1 MRLSCSCRVLHPP
14 TTPCSAPRP
23 PPPPLPRVHQVEGR
37 EDQGDERGLGGVGP
51 FGYPTLLRTMY
62 IINCRLALATF
73 CTTTTT
79 TMYVCVY
86 YQLNVTEHKK
96 IEKFYLFYFYLDR
109 VFICHTNLPTQ
120 KMSFFCPFIGKK
132 RTIVYLTFDQ
142 KRPKPKSTST
152 SRTTFGFG
160 LSSSGKYL
168 FALRLKKLLFRI
180 VVSLIYINIKY
191 KHIYKYIYQPL
202 LVLSL

>member
-1 MRLSCSCRVLHPP
+1 MRLSCSCRVLHPPP

-132 RTIVYLTFDQ
+132 TDHCLSYFRPEEAETQ
-142 KRPKPKSTST
+142 KHVNQPDDLWVRPQ
-152 SRTTFGFG
+152 
-160 LSSSGKYL
+160 
-168 FALRLKKLLFRI
+168 LFRKISFCSETEKI
-180 VVSLIYINIKY
+180 VV
-191 KHIYKYIYQPL
+191 
-202 LVLSL
+202 